1 MEKEEKDLISEET
14 AENTAECEN
23 KGSEDTAAENE
34 MQDEQDAV
42 SEYNDTAA
50 QISEMESALAEASDN
65 YRRLFAEYD
74 NYRKRTAKEKTET
87 FSHATMK
94 CVESILPVL
103 DSFERAV
110 ESECSDENYKNGMM
124 MIFEQFK
131 DILEKLDVKEV
142 DGLGSEF
149 DPKIHNAI
157 SQADSEEYAS
167 NRVCQVYQKG
177 YKLGDKL
184 IRPAMVVVAN

>member
-110 ESECSDENYKNGMM
+110 ESECSDENYKNG
-124 MIFEQFK
+124 IYTVAAE
-131 DILEKLDVKEV
+131 
-142 DGLGSEF
+142 
-149 DPKIHNAI
+149 
-157 SQADSEEYAS
+157 ADSS
-167 NRVCQVYQKG
+167 RIFLKS
-177 YKLGDKL
+177 L
-184 IRPAMVVVAN
+184 M